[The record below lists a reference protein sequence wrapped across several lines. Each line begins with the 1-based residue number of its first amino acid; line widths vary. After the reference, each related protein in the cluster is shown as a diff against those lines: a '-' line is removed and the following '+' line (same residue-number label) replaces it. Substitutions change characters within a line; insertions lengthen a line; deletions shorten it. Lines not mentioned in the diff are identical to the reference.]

1 MAGSHEVRGSNPL
14 GSTSRGNEAESS
26 YTAQLQQMAS
36 EAVSASVRCSDCGAE
51 LEQIQDGAGRWE
63 VVDGPCPVCGSAKR
77 THHVQASAGTFHLTG
92 GDVTLRVTRVWDSSS
107 LTLFAA
113 IYAVLVTVAGVVV
126 AMVGVGGSWL
136 WWAIYAVASIGILAV
151 AMLLLPQF
159 IIGAMR
165 WLVDRAKNAPSWPR

>member
-26 YTAQLQQMAS
+26 CTAQLQQIAS

-92 GDVTLRVTRVWDSSS
+92 GGVTLRVTRGWVCFPLS
-107 LTLFAA
+107 LFPPLS
-113 IYAVLVTVAGVVV
+113 GV
-126 AMVGVGGSWL
+126 
-136 WWAIYAVASIGILAV
+136 
-151 AMLLLPQF
+151 
-159 IIGAMR
+159 
-165 WLVDRAKNAPSWPR
+165 